1 MKHGEGVQYG
11 SLGYTYATAEGAGG
25 GGGYLG
31 ILRINGK
38 KFKKRERYSS
48 LSEKDTRGK
57 GTVQMD
63 RAPEMCSDDRS
74 G

>member
-1 MKHGEGVQYG
+1 MGHWDIHMQLQKE
-11 SLGYTYATAEGAGG
+11 LGG

-31 ILRINGK
+31 ILRIKGK

-63 RAPEMCSDDRS
+63 RAPEMSSDDRS